1 MQGYLTMSPG
11 SPAASHLAVSRTKP
25 QAEGGRAEKEKEPG
39 SLAKSLSC
47 CTRPDCPAPFFLWDG
62 AAITDKHKHTLDW
75 FKPLTAECPDTSG
88 GRKEGRWGGRGQGDP
103 AATKTKDHPEA
114 GEQRGL

>member
-11 SPAASHLAVSRTKP
+11 SPSASHLAVSRTKP
-25 QAEGGRAEKEKEPG
+25 EAEGGRAEKEKAPG

-47 CTRPDCPAPFFLWDG
+47 CTRPDCPG
-62 AAITDKHKHTLDW
+62 AATTDKHKHTLYW

-88 GRKEGRWGGRGQGDP
+88 GRGRGDP
-103 AATKTKDHPEA
+103 AATKTKDHPED